1 MNRNIFIALGAV
13 VLIAAG
19 WFVYEII
26 DTDAPDAVST
36 DAALEQLQTEAAEAG
51 GAEADE
57 ADPASVEAEADPVS
71 LTADSIESIWVV
83 DDEFG
88 EFGFDNASGSFAGF
102 RVEKE
107 FFSGQN
113 ATAVG
118 RTGGVTGQVVI
129 GSGEL
134 SSAEITVDM
143 TQMVSDDSAREGA
156 INDAIKVDE
165 HATGSF
171 LVADAV
177 ALDTD
182 ALAAGETVAVDV
194 TGALTIAGATNQV
207 TIPIEATIV
216 EDGLGLIV
224 GSADLVW
231 ADYGV
236 ETPQSSVA
244 DVADEG
250 ILEFQLI
257 VQIG

>member
-1 MNRNIFIALGAV
+1 MNRKIFLAVGALALLV
-13 VLIAAG
+13 AG

-36 DAALEQLQTEAAEAG
+36 DAALAQLQTEADESTEPTDAPVDDA
-51 GAEADE
+51 ADNSIG
-57 ADPASVEAEADPVS
+57 SVEA
-71 LTADSIESIWVV
+71 TWVV

-102 RVEKE
+102 RVEKA
-107 FFSGQN
+107 FFSGQG

-118 RTGGVTGQVVI
+118 RTGGVTGEVII

-134 SSAEITVDM
+134 TSAEITVDM
-143 TQMVSDDSAREGA
+143 TQMVSDERARESA
-156 INDAIKVDE
+156 INDAIKVGE
-165 HATGSF
+165 HPTGSF
-171 LVADAV
+171 IVADAV

-182 ALAAGETVAVDV
+182 ALADGATVTVDV

-216 EDGLGLIV
+216 DGGLGLIV
-224 GSADLVW
+224 GSIDLVW

-236 ETPQSSVA
+236 ETPTSSVA
-244 DVADEG
+244 DVADDG

-257 VQIG
+257 VRAS

>member
-1 MNRNIFIALGAV
+1 MNRKFFLAVGAV
-13 VLIAAG
+13 ALLVVG

-36 DAALEQLQTEAAEAG
+36 DAALAQLQTEADESGESTEA
-51 GAEADE
+51 AIDAAAADNSIG
-57 ADPASVEAEADPVS
+57 SVEA
-71 LTADSIESIWVV
+71 TWVV

-102 RVEKE
+102 RVEKA
-107 FFSGQN
+107 FFSGQG

-118 RTGGVTGQVVI
+118 RTGGVSGEVVI

-134 SSAEITVDM
+134 TSATITVDM
-143 TQMVSDDSAREGA
+143 AQMVSDERARESA
-156 INDAIKVDE
+156 INDAIKVSE
-165 HATGSF
+165 HPTGSF
-171 LVADAV
+171 VVADAV

-182 ALAAGETVAVDV
+182 ALADGTTVTVDV

-216 EDGLGLIV
+216 DGGLGLIV
-224 GSADLVW
+224 GSIELVW

-236 ETPQSSVA
+236 ETPTSSVA
-244 DVADEG
+244 DVADDG

-257 VQIG
+257 VQAS

>member
-1 MNRNIFIALGAV
+1 MNRKIFLAVGALALLV
-13 VLIAAG
+13 AG

-36 DAALEQLQTEAAEAG
+36 DAALAQLQTEADESTEPTAATVDD
-51 GAEADE
+51 AADNSIG
-57 ADPASVEAEADPVS
+57 SVEA
-71 LTADSIESIWVV
+71 TWVV

-102 RVEKE
+102 RVEKA
-107 FFSGQN
+107 FFSGQG

-118 RTGGVTGQVVI
+118 RTGGVTGEVVI

-134 SSAEITVDM
+134 TSAEITVDM
-143 TQMVSDDSAREGA
+143 TQMVSDERARESA
-156 INDAIKVDE
+156 INDAIKVSE
-165 HATGSF
+165 HPTGSF
-171 LVADAV
+171 IVADAV

-182 ALAAGETVAVDV
+182 ALADGATVTVDV

-216 EDGLGLIV
+216 DGGLGLIV
-224 GSADLVW
+224 GSIDLVW

-236 ETPQSSVA
+236 ETPTSSVA
-244 DVADEG
+244 DVADDG

-257 VQIG
+257 VRAS

>member
-36 DAALEQLQTEAAEAG
+36 DAALEQLQTEAAEAD
-51 GAEADE
+51 GADSAT
-57 ADPASVEAEADPVS
+57 VEAEADPVS
-71 LTADSIESIWVV
+71 LTADSIESTWVV

-118 RTGGVTGQVVI
+118 RTGGVTGQVVV

-177 ALDTD
+177 AIDTD
-182 ALAAGETVAVDV
+182 ALAAGETVTVDV

>member
-36 DAALEQLQTEAAEAG
+36 DAALEQLQTEAAEADG
-51 GAEADE
+51 VDSAT
-57 ADPASVEAEADPVS
+57 VEVEADPVS
-71 LTADSIESIWVV
+71 LTADSIESTWVV

-134 SSAEITVDM
+134 SAAEITVDM

-171 LVADAV
+171 LVAEAV

-182 ALAAGETVAVDV
+182 ALAAGETVTVDV